1 MKKAGLTVFLLLVVA
16 FGAFAQITPG
26 AYCSGG
32 YSYSET
38 EGYCIVE
45 GARLHY
51 WLYDSYSGF
60 AKLKKAFMDYA
71 EGLGYTIDYGNRVV
85 YSPNPNLANSVK
97 VMMSS
102 KNSDVSMTI
111 VKFSDGAT
119 AMIINRE
126 TATDYFETEVY
137 PLIK

>member
-16 FGAFAQITPG
+16 FGAFAQITPR
-26 AYCSGG
+26 AYCSDG
-32 YSYSET
+32 YRYSET

-51 WLYDSYSGF
+51 WLYDSQNF
-60 AKLKKAFMDYA
+60 ATLKKAFMDYA
-71 EGLGYTIDYGNRVV
+71 EGLGYTIDYDNRVV

-119 AMIINRE
+119 AMIINRK